1 MKFLKLE
8 KNDLGI
14 VRLTLNRP
22 DVHNAF
28 DDQLIA
34 EIDRALRDLAGDQ
47 AVRVLLLSGAG
58 RSFSAGGDLNWMR
71 RAADYGREEN
81 RADADQLAAMMSA
94 LDRFPRPTIA
104 VVNGAVFGGGV
115 GLVAACDV
123 AIASERAVF
132 SLSEVRLGLIPAVI
146 SPFVVNAI
154 GQRAARRYFLS
165 GERFDASTA
174 ERVGLVHEVAA
185 HDELP
190 QRVDA
195 LLQQLLAGGPSAQK
209 TSKELLFRL
218 GQKHD
223 DEDPSAW
230 TARLIADVRAT
241 EEAREGISAFL
252 DKRKPLWATDN

>member
-8 KNDLGI
+8 KNDHGI

-94 LDRFPRPTIA
+94 LDRFPRPTVA
-104 VVNGAVFGGGV
+104 VVNGAAFGGGV
-115 GLVAACDV
+115 GLVAACDI

-185 HDELP
+185 HNELP
-190 QRVDA
+190 HRIDA

-218 GQKHD
+218 RQKHD

-252 DKRKPLWATDN
+252 DKRKPLWAADN